1 MNKSKIKLLE
11 YQRMLNMVKSL
22 IYTQVILSEI
32 IEDTCKLVKI
42 IINVSMGV
50 AISIL
55 SRRDQML
62 NQYKILK
69 KSLILFNL
77 LKLVYAIKKN
87 FVNKIKLLCKP

>member
-22 IYTQVILSEI
+22 IYTQVILSET

-50 AISIL
+50 AILIL

-62 NQYKILK
+62 NQYKMLK
-69 KSLILFNL
+69 KSLI
-77 LKLVYAIKKN
+77 
-87 FVNKIKLLCKP
+87 

>member
-62 NQYKILK
+62 NQYKMLK
-69 KSLILFNL
+69 KSLI
-77 LKLVYAIKKN
+77 
-87 FVNKIKLLCKP
+87 

>member
-22 IYTQVILSEI
+22 IYTQVILLEI

-62 NQYKILK
+62 NQYKMLK
-69 KSLILFNL
+69 KSLI
-77 LKLVYAIKKN
+77 
-87 FVNKIKLLCKP
+87 

>member
-22 IYTQVILSEI
+22 ISTQVILSEI

-55 SRRDQML
+55 SRRDQMF
-62 NQYKILK
+62 NQYKMLK
-69 KSLILFNL
+69 KSLI
-77 LKLVYAIKKN
+77 
-87 FVNKIKLLCKP
+87 

>member
-22 IYTQVILSEI
+22 ISTQVILSEI

-62 NQYKILK
+62 NQYKMLK
-69 KSLILFNL
+69 KSLI
-77 LKLVYAIKKN
+77 
-87 FVNKIKLLCKP
+87 

>member
-11 YQRMLNMVKSL
+11 YQRMLNTVKSL
-22 IYTQVILSEI
+22 IYTQVILLEI

-50 AISIL
+50 AILIL

-62 NQYKILK
+62 NQYKMLK
-69 KSLILFNL
+69 KSLI
-77 LKLVYAIKKN
+77 
-87 FVNKIKLLCKP
+87 